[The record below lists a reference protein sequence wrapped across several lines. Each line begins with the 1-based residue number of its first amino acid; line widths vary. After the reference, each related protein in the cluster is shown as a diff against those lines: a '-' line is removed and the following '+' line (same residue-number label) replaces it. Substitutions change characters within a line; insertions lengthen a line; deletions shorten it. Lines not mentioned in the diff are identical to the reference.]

1 MKTLIKL
8 FLVLA
13 TVFASTFFIIKAA
26 GVLTLDDIRAWLEA
40 AKSIAPWIVGLVV
53 AGLLFADLFIAI
65 PNLTVCI
72 LSGYFL
78 GFELGAFFNILGVS
92 AAGIT
97 GHLLSRS
104 VGCRF
109 LEKIVRDPGQLK
121 EMEDVFQRHGFVMLL
136 ISWALP
142 ILPEA
147 TACLSGFTRMP
158 FWKFLSAWA
167 LGAYPYVS
175 IAAYAGSVSTLSDP
189 KPAIYAAIALTAFF
203 WLMWAIFL
211 RFRRRGVEK
220 HPSGASTD

>member
-1 MKTLIKL
+1 MTVLIKL
-8 FLVLA
+8 FLVLVA
-13 TVFASTFFIIKAA
+13 FFASTFVVIKLS
-26 GVLTLDDIRAWLEA
+26 GVLTVDDIRNWLEA
-40 AKSIAPWIVGLVV
+40 ARSVSPWTIGLVV
-53 AGLLFADLFIAI
+53 AGLLFADLFIAV

-78 GFELGAFFNILGVS
+78 GFELGVLFNILGVS

-104 VGCRF
+104 MGRRLF
-109 LEKIVRDPGQLK
+109 EKIICAPEKIKDA
-121 EMEDVFQRHGFVMLL
+121 EDVFNRHGFVMIML
-136 ISWALP
+136 SWALP

-158 FWKFLSAWA
+158 FWKFLSAWV
-167 LGAYPYVS
+167 LGAYPYVT

-189 KPAIYAAIALTAFF
+189 KPAIYAAIGLSAFF

-211 RFRRRGVEK
+211 RFRRHGSK
-220 HPSGASTD
+220 TDQAESR

>member
-1 MKTLIKL
+1 MTVLIKL
-8 FLVLA
+8 FLVLVA
-13 TVFASTFFIIKAA
+13 FFASTFVVIKLS
-26 GVLTLDDIRAWLEA
+26 GVLTVDDIRAWLEVA
-40 AKSIAPWIVGLVV
+40 RSVSPWTIGLVV
-53 AGLLFADLFIAI
+53 AGLLFADLFIAV

-104 VGCRF
+104 MGRRL
-109 LEKIVRDPGQLK
+109 LEKIVRAPEKIK
-121 EMEDVFQRHGFVMLL
+121 EMEDIFNRHGFVMIL

-158 FWKFLSAWA
+158 FWKFLSAWV
-167 LGAYPYVS
+167 LGAYPYVT

-189 KPAIYAAIALTAFF
+189 KPAIYAAIGLSAFF

-211 RFRRRGVEK
+211 RFRRHGSK
-220 HPSGASTD
+220 TDQAESR

>member
-1 MKTLIKL
+1 MKTLVKL
-8 FLVLA
+8 FLILVA
-13 TVFASTFFIIKAA
+13 VFASTFVIIKAA

-40 AKSIAPWIVGLVV
+40 AKLVAPWIVGLVV

-97 GHLLSRS
+97 GHLLSRL
-104 VGCRF
+104 VGRRF
-109 LEKIVRDPGQLK
+109 LEKIVRDPVKIK
-121 EMEDVFQRHGFVMLL
+121 EMENVFHRHGFVMLL

-167 LGAYPYVS
+167 LGAYPYVT

-189 KPAIYAAIALTAFF
+189 KPAIYTAIGLSAFF
-203 WLMWAIFL
+203 WLSWVIFL
-211 RFRRRGVEK
+211 RFRRRGAEIDQAE
-220 HPSGASTD
+220 SR

>member
-1 MKTLIKL
+1 MKALIKL
-8 FLVLA
+8 FLILV
-13 TVFASTFFIIKAA
+13 TVFASTFVVIKVT
-26 GVLTLDDIRAWLEA
+26 GVLTIDDIRAWLEA
-40 AKSIAPWIVGLVV
+40 AKSLAPWIVGLVV

-78 GFELGAFFNILGVS
+78 GFELGALFNILGVS

-104 VGCRF
+104 LGRRF
-109 LEKIVRDPGQLK
+109 LEKIVHDPVKIK
-121 EMEDVFQRHGFVMLL
+121 EMEDVFHRHGFVMIL

-158 FWKFLSAWA
+158 FWKFLFAWA
-167 LGAYPYVS
+167 LGAYPYAT

-211 RFRRRGVEK
+211 RFRRHAVENR
-220 HPSGASTD
+220 PSSVSTD

>member
-1 MKTLIKL
+1 MKSLIKL
-8 FLVLA
+8 FLVLVV
-13 TVFASTFFIIKAA
+13 VFASTFVAMKVT
-26 GVLTLDDIRAWLEA
+26 GVLTVEDIRAWLEA
-40 AKSIAPWIVGLVV
+40 AKSVSPWIIGLVV

-92 AAGIT
+92 AAGIA

-104 VGCRF
+104 VGRRF
-109 LEKIVRDPGQLK
+109 LEKIVRDPVKIK
-121 EMEDVFQRHGFVMLL
+121 EMEDVFHRLGFVMIL

-167 LGAYPYVS
+167 LGAYPYVT

-189 KPAIYAAIALTAFF
+189 KPAIYAAIGLSAFF
-203 WLMWAIFL
+203 WLSWVIFL
-211 RFRRRGVEK
+211 RFRRRGAEIDQAE
-220 HPSGASTD
+220 SR

>member
-8 FLVLA
+8 FLILVA
-13 TVFASTFFIIKAA
+13 VFASTFVIIKVT
-26 GVLTLDDIRAWLEA
+26 GVLTVEDIRAWLEA
-40 AKSIAPWIVGLVV
+40 ARSVSPWIIGLVV

-78 GFELGAFFNILGVS
+78 GFELGALFNILGVS

-104 VGCRF
+104 VGRRL
-109 LEKIVRDPGQLK
+109 LEKIVRDPVKIK
-121 EMEDVFQRHGFVMLL
+121 EMEDVFHRHGFVMIL

-167 LGAYPYVS
+167 LGAYPYAA

-189 KPAIYAAIALTAFF
+189 KPAIYAAIGLSAFF

-211 RFRRRGVEK
+211 RFRRQDVKTAKTESR
-220 HPSGASTD
+220 

>member
-8 FLVLA
+8 FLILVA
-13 TVFASTFFIIKAA
+13 VFAATFLIIKVT
-26 GVLTLDDIRAWLEA
+26 GVLTVEDIRAWLEA
-40 AKSIAPWIVGLVV
+40 AKSVSPWTIGLVV

-104 VGCRF
+104 VGRRL
-109 LEKIVRDPGQLK
+109 LEKIVRDPVKIK
-121 EMEDVFQRHGFVMLL
+121 EMEDVFHRHGFVMIL

-158 FWKFLSAWA
+158 FWKFLSAWV
-167 LGAYPYVS
+167 LGAYPYVT

-189 KPAIYAAIALTAFF
+189 KPAIYAAIGLSAFF
-203 WLMWAIFL
+203 WLSWAIFL
-211 RFRRRGVEK
+211 RFKRRGVENR
-220 HPSGASTD
+220 PSRAPID

>member
-8 FLVLA
+8 FLILA
-13 TVFASTFFIIKAA
+13 TFFASTFILIKAS
-26 GVLTLDDIRAWLEA
+26 GIFTTDDIRTGLEA
-40 AKSIAPWIVGLVV
+40 VTSISPWVVGLVV

-78 GFELGAFFNILGVS
+78 GFEIGAFFNIVGVS
-92 AAGIT
+92 SAGIT

-104 VGCRF
+104 VGRRF
-109 LEKIVRDPGQLK
+109 LEKIVRDPAKIK
-121 EMEDVFQRHGFVMLL
+121 EMEDVFRRHGFVMIL

-167 LGAYPYVS
+167 LSAYPYVS
-175 IAAYAGSVSTLSDP
+175 IAAYAGSVSTISNP
-189 KPAIYAAIALTAFF
+189 RPAIYAAIALTVFF
-203 WLMWAIFL
+203 WVLWGIFL
-211 RFRRRGVEK
+211 KFRQG
-220 HPSGASTD
+220 STSR

>member
-8 FLVLA
+8 FLILV
-13 TVFASTFFIIKAA
+13 TVFALSFIIVKAT
-26 GVLTLDDIRAWLEA
+26 GILTIDDIRAWLEA
-40 AKSIAPWIVGLVV
+40 AKVVAPWIVGLVV

-78 GFELGAFFNILGVS
+78 GFELGALFNILGVS

-104 VGCRF
+104 VGRRF
-109 LEKIVRDPGQLK
+109 LEKIVRDPVKIK
-121 EMEDVFQRHGFVMLL
+121 EMEDVFHRHGFVMIL

-158 FWKFLSAWA
+158 FWKFFSAWA
-167 LGAYPYVS
+167 LGAYPYVT
-175 IAAYAGSVSTLSDP
+175 IAAYAGSVSTLGDP
-189 KPAIYAAIALTAFF
+189 QPAIYAAIALTVFF
-203 WLMWAIFL
+203 WLMWAVFL
-211 RFRRRGVEK
+211 RFRQRK
-220 HPSGASTD
+220 FDPDLP

>member
-8 FLVLA
+8 FLILA
-13 TVFASTFFIIKAA
+13 TFFASTFILIKAS
-26 GVLTLDDIRAWLEA
+26 GIFTTDDIRTGLEA
-40 AKSIAPWIVGLVV
+40 VTSISPWVVGLVV

-78 GFELGAFFNILGVS
+78 GFEIGAFFNIVGVS
-92 AAGIT
+92 SAGIT

-104 VGCRF
+104 VGRRF
-109 LEKIVRDPGQLK
+109 LEKIVRDPAKIK
-121 EMEDVFQRHGFVMLL
+121 EMEDVFRRHGFVMIL

-167 LGAYPYVS
+167 LSAYPYVS
-175 IAAYAGSVSTLSDP
+175 IAAYAGSVSTISNP
-189 KPAIYAAIALTAFF
+189 KPAIYAAIALTVFF
-203 WLMWAIFL
+203 CVLWVIFL
-211 RFRRRGVEK
+211 KFRQRS
-220 HPSGASTD
+220 PSIR

>member
-8 FLVLA
+8 FLILA
-13 TVFASTFFIIKAA
+13 TFFASTFILIKAS
-26 GVLTLDDIRAWLEA
+26 GIFTTDDIRTGLEA
-40 AKSIAPWIVGLVV
+40 VTSISPWVVGLVV

-78 GFELGAFFNILGVS
+78 GFEIGAFFNIVGVS
-92 AAGIT
+92 SAGIT

-104 VGCRF
+104 VGRRF
-109 LEKIVRDPGQLK
+109 LEKIVRDPAKIK
-121 EMEDVFQRHGFVMLL
+121 EMEDVFRRHGFVMIL

-167 LGAYPYVS
+167 LSAYPYVS
-175 IAAYAGSVSTLSDP
+175 IAAYAGSVSTISNP
-189 KPAIYAAIALTAFF
+189 KPAIYAAIALTVFF
-203 WLMWAIFL
+203 WVLWGIFL
-211 RFRRRGVEK
+211 KFRQG
-220 HPSGASTD
+220 STSR

>member
-8 FLVLA
+8 FLILVA
-13 TVFASTFFIIKAA
+13 VFASTFVIIKAT
-26 GVLTLDDIRAWLEA
+26 GVLTIDDIRAWLEA
-40 AKSIAPWIVGLVV
+40 AKSVSPWIIGLVV

-78 GFELGAFFNILGVS
+78 GFELGALFNILGVS

-104 VGCRF
+104 VGRRL
-109 LEKIVRDPGQLK
+109 LEKIVRDPVKIK
-121 EMEDVFQRHGFVMLL
+121 EMEDVFHRHGFVMIL

-167 LGAYPYVS
+167 LGAYPYAA

-189 KPAIYAAIALTAFF
+189 KPAIYAAIGLSAFF

-211 RFRRRGVEK
+211 RFRRQDVKTAKTESR
-220 HPSGASTD
+220 

>member
-8 FLVLA
+8 FLILA
-13 TVFASTFFIIKAA
+13 TVFASTFILIKAS
-26 GVLTLDDIRAWLEA
+26 GVLTTDDIRAGLEA
-40 AKSIAPWIVGLVV
+40 ATTISPWVVGLVV

-78 GFELGAFFNILGVS
+78 GFELGAFFNIVGVS
-92 AAGIT
+92 SAGIT

-104 VGCRF
+104 VGRRF
-109 LEKIVRDPGQLK
+109 LEKIVRDPAKVK
-121 EMEDVFQRHGFVMLL
+121 EMEDVFRRHGFVMIL

-167 LGAYPYVS
+167 LSAYPYVS
-175 IAAYAGSVSTLSDP
+175 IAAYAGSVSTISNP
-189 KPAIYAAIALTAFF
+189 KPAIYAAIALTVFF
-203 WLMWAIFL
+203 WVLWVIFL
-211 RFRRRGVEK
+211 KFRQR
-220 HPSGASTD
+220 STSIS